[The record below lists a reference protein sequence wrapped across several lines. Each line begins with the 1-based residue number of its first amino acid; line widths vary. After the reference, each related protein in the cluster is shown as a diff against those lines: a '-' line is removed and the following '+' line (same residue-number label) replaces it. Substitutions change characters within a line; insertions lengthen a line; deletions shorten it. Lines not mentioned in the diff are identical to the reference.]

1 MLISF
6 HLGNRLILVGAGAGE
21 LLGSTLN
28 KLPASQLAA
37 DLLRGVE
44 KCSLSLRVSADER
57 TTKTSRYQNTTD
69 HK

>member
-6 HLGNRLILVGAGAGE
+6 HLGNRLILVGAGE